1 MNENNALTKEEL
13 KEILAEMAKELR
25 AETAAQFEAADKRTA
40 ARFEELESKN
50 AARFEGINQNVA
62 ALSRKVDANDQ
73 KLEAFRAEF
82 MARFDSADIKHS
94 NVVTEIFKL
103 RRDMDAREQKNQETQ
118 SQLLTG
124 MDKVMKE
131 LENHRVER
139 ISLGVIQN
147 RHTKDIESLK
157 RHVALER
164 SNDDHDAS
172 RKGKKPGPSRKKKS
186 K

>member
-1 MNENNALTKEEL
+1 MSENNAVTKEEL
-13 KEILAEMAKELR
+13 KEILAEMAKELH
-25 AETAAQFEAADKRTA
+25 AETTAQFDAADKKTA
-40 ARFEELESKN
+40 TRFEDMEKKN
-50 AARFEGINQNVA
+50 AARFEEINQNVA
-62 ALSRKVDANDQ
+62 TLSRKVDANDQ
-73 KLEAFRAEF
+73 KLEVFRGEF

-94 NVVTEIFKL
+94 TVVTEIFKF

-139 ISLGVIQN
+139 ISLGVIQD
-147 RHTKDIESLK
+147 RHTRDIEALK
-157 RHVALER
+157 KHVGLEP
-164 SNDDHDAS
+164 SNDNLNTN
-172 RKGKKPGPSRKKKS
+172 RKGKKPSLGRKKKS